1 MQINR
6 IKNFFKKYRRSL
18 RLILSFLFAVYN
30 GVIGLIGNSLWHM
43 SIFVY
48 IVLLLFVKAIVY
60 WAVNK
65 EEKQNL
71 DINSGLSKRVFAITS
86 ILMFLISMALVAP
99 IVIMVLNRRVVIFS
113 LVVSIGIAAFT
124 TYKVTLSAIFF
135 AKNNKSQNILIKEIT
150 TISLIE
156 SIVSILTLQNTL
168 IAVNGGDGN
177 GGLFVLVAISSAVG
191 LFAILFLI
199 VHMIK
204 SMAKITKATKTKQK
218 C

>member
-1 MQINR
+1 
-6 IKNFFKKYRRSL
+6 L